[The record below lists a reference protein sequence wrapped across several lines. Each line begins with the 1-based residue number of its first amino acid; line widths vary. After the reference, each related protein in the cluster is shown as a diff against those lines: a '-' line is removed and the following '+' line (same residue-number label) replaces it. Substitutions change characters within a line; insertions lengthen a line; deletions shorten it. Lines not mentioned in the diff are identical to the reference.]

1 MALVIRP
8 LRQRRRTTQRGKPMK
23 QSQRWGKV
31 KTMTP
36 QPEGIISTSTGPVNP
51 DAELDAAILEADAEE
66 VIEVDE
72 TQA

>member
-1 MALVIRP
+1 M
-8 LRQRRRTTQRGKPMK
+8 
-23 QSQRWGKV
+23 
-31 KTMTP
+31 P
-36 QPEGIISTSTGPVNP
+36 QPEGTISTSTGPVNP